1 MANCPDLT
9 PIHEEIHMYTRT
21 APTTAWSLL
30 GAVAVVGTLLGRNVA
45 AKDHDV
51 TVAIHV
57 STQELDLSHP
67 ADAQTFY
74 TRLKN
79 AAWVA
84 CTRGNRVNLVPV
96 DNLQGCCENALGGA
110 IRSAKAPL
118 LTQIY
123 LETHPLQEAAKHGI
137 EVPAQMAAK

>member
-1 MANCPDLT
+1 
-9 PIHEEIHMYTRT
+9 MYTKT
-21 APTTAWSLL
+21 APTTGWSLL
-30 GAVAVVGTLLGRNVA
+30 GAVAVVCTLSGGTVA

-51 TVAIHV
+51 AVAIHV
-57 STQELDLSHP
+57 STQGLDLSHP

-84 CTRGNRVNLVPV
+84 CTRGNQVNLVAV
-96 DNLQGCCENALGGA
+96 DNLQGCCEKALGGA
-110 IRSAKAPL
+110 IRSAKVPM

-137 EVPAQMAAK
+137 EVPPQLAAK

>member
-1 MANCPDLT
+1 
-9 PIHEEIHMYTRT
+9 MYTKT
-21 APTTAWSLL
+21 APTSGWSLL
-30 GAVAVVGTLLGRNVA
+30 GGVAVVCTLFGGNVA

-57 STQELDLSHP
+57 STQGLDLSHP
-67 ADAQTFY
+67 ADAQIFY

-84 CTRGNRVNLVPV
+84 CTRGNQVNLVPV
-96 DNLQGCCENALGGA
+96 DNLQGCYEKALGGA
-110 IRSAKAPL
+110 IRSAKTPM

-123 LETHPLQEAAKHGI
+123 LETHPLQDAAKHGI
-137 EVPAQMAAK
+137 EIPAQLAAK

>member
-1 MANCPDLT
+1 MRK
-9 PIHEEIHMYTRT
+9 IHMYTKT
-21 APTTAWSLL
+21 APTSGWSLL
-30 GAVAVVGTLLGRNVA
+30 GGVAVVCTLFGGNVA

-57 STQELDLSHP
+57 STQGLDLSHP
-67 ADAQTFY
+67 ADAQIFY

-84 CTRGNRVNLVPV
+84 CTRADRVDLVPV
-96 DNLQGCCENALGGA
+96 DDLQGCREKALGGA
-110 IRSAKAPL
+110 IRSAKAPM

-123 LETHPLQEAAKHGI
+123 LETHPLKEAANHGI
-137 EVPAQMAAK
+137 EVPARLVAK